1 MLFQI
6 GWNWN
11 LHNFDCAKFIII
23 GNFVAICI
31 FNFTKNSALTISII
45 NLSPI
50 SNQIL
55 LQHLK
60 ATKSD
65 TFWHRAWQVT
75 FTEKCIQKWWEKKI
89 VKRMCDKLGP
99 QFPVHCQTSK
109 CRKYLCEKKKWW
121 CKSISSKLQKKYL
134 KKKWFTF
141 HCGWKLRKFTLTK
154 KIFRQTNYLVISL
167 VKVLLSRN
175 FCQKRVRV
183 NFCNFHTVVWK
194 FGHFPAT
201 QNLREINFRSSKN
214 AIYAI
219 LETLNFDF
227 LVLFSLHKSKF
238 R

>member
-121 CKSISSKLQKKYL
+121 CKSISSKLQKKVFWK

-141 HCGWKLRKFTLTK
+141 SSVYLAIFLPLRIYVKSISKIPEVLKMPFMQFCRLWILIFWSFSVFTNCKNQYSKPLE
-154 KIFRQTNYLVISL
+154 
-167 VKVLLSRN
+167 SR
-175 FCQKRVRV
+175 CVQM
-183 NFCNFHTVVWK
+183 
-194 FGHFPAT
+194 AT
-201 QNLREINFRSSKN
+201 FWG
-214 AIYAI
+214 
-219 LETLNFDF
+219 
-227 LVLFSLHKSKF
+227 
-238 R
+238 